1 MKKRFFPLIL
11 TFAMSFNSSFSQENS
26 IPVSLGMRIATLR
39 YAEVDLPQNGLLPVW
54 QSDKCGFLS
63 LNGEMVMKPTYEKD
77 KSDSKIPADYQFR
90 NGFMRVIKDGKY
102 GYIDQ
107 TTKEVIA
114 CQYDDARD
122 FSEGKA
128 AVKSNG
134 LWGYINEQ
142 GKLIANFGYKEAYP
156 YSCGMAAVVNEN
168 DSLGFVDSFGL
179 LIVPFSYDKVE
190 NLKFKDSVCIVRKNG
205 EQIVIDT
212 KGNVLETTITPP
224 RSKVAM
230 SNSKSQLEKLRAT
243 ALYDQAPTPFDEL
256 GVFNNGY
263 AIVMQKNT
271 AGKKKYGVLT
281 SKGKI
286 VVPCEYDQIEG
297 PFSSAVEYFIVEKDG
312 LRGAIKTD
320 GSALFPCNYQKVFS
334 VGSEMIMVQKD
345 GLLGFINK
353 KGELTIPCK
362 YEDAAAFNASVTGVS
377 AWKKDKKVWN
387 FINQKG
393 EEVATPEYEEILPFC
408 NGICPV
414 KKKGKWG
421 FVNEEMKPI
430 SSFKYDYSFS
440 DVREKWSFQWSKSD
454 LIPVSKEGK
463 YGFINHQG
471 KEIIPC
477 QYEDALAFIGG
488 VARVQKGG
496 KYGYINEKGEL
507 VIECKYD
514 KATSFRNG
522 FAIVTRGGIRYTLD
536 AAGVEKAN
544 QNISENS
551 NEVCPSQVIEKDGLF
566 GMKDENGKQLTD
578 CVFDQIGSFENGY
591 APLKIVNKWGVIDC
605 SGKIVVPCL
614 YDDIKN
620 NGENL
625 FSVKVAGKRGV
636 VDVTGKSLLQGD
648 TKKVNWIP
656 LTEDKLD
663 IVR

>member
-1 MKKRFFPLIL
+1 MKKRLFPLIL
-11 TFAMSFNSSFSQENS
+11 TLAMSFSCAYSQENT
-26 IPVSLGMRIATLR
+26 IPISLGMRIATLR
-39 YAEVDLPQNGLLPVW
+39 YVEVDLPQNGMLPVW

-63 LNGEMVMKPTYEKD
+63 LNGEMLLKPTYEKD
-77 KSDSKIPADYQFR
+77 KSNSKIPADYQFR
-90 NGFMRVIKDGKY
+90 NGYMRVIKDGKY
-102 GYIDQ
+102 GYID
-107 TTKEVIA
+107 TNLKEVIA

-134 LWGYINEQ
+134 LWGYVNEQ

-190 NLKFKDSVCIVRKNG
+190 NLKFVDSVCIVRKNG
-205 EQIVIDT
+205 EQIQIDT
-212 KGNVLETTITPP
+212 KGNVLGQVVQAIRTETP
-224 RSKVAM
+224 RS
-230 SNSKSQLEKLRAT
+230 NRKSQLEKLRAT
-243 ALYDQAPTPFDEL
+243 ALYDVAPTPFDEL
-256 GVFNNGY
+256 GMFNNGY
-263 AIVMQKNT
+263 AIVMQKNE
-271 AGKKKYGVLT
+271 AGKKGYGVLT
-281 SKGKI
+281 SKGQL

-297 PFSSAVEYFIVEKDG
+297 PFTSAVEYFVVEKG
-312 LRGAIKTD
+312 GQLGAIKTD
-320 GSALFPCNYQKVFS
+320 GSNLIPCEYQKVFS
-334 VGSEMIMVQKD
+334 TGSEMIMVQKD
-345 GLLGFINK
+345 GLLGFVDK
-353 KGELTIPCK
+353 KGTLAIPCK
-362 YEDAAAFNASVTGVS
+362 FEDAVAFNASVTGVS

-393 EEVATPEYEEILPFC
+393 EVVATPEYEEILPFC

-421 FVNEEMKPI
+421 FVNEELKPI

-440 DVREKWSFQWSKSD
+440 DVREKWSFQWSNSD
-454 LIPVSKEGK
+454 LIPVNKEGK
-463 YGFINHQG
+463 YGFINHMG

-488 VARVQKGG
+488 FARVQKGG
-496 KYGYINEKGEL
+496 KYGYINEKGEM
-507 VIECKYD
+507 VIACKYD

-522 FAIVTRGGIRYTLD
+522 FAIVSRGGSKYTLD
-536 AAGVEKAN
+536 ATGVEKSN

-551 NEVCPSQVIEKDGLF
+551 DVVCPSQVVEKNGLY
-566 GMKDENGKQLTD
+566 GMKDESGKMLTD
-578 CVFDQIGSFENGY
+578 CVFDEIGSFENGY

-614 YDDIKN
+614 YDDIKH

-625 FSVKVAGKRGV
+625 FSVKVIGKRGV
-636 VDVTGKSLLQGD
+636 VDVTGKSLLQGA
-648 TKKVNWIP
+648 TKKANWIP
-656 LTEDKLD
+656 LTEDSLSE
-663 IVR
+663 